1 MVVIVVIVVV
11 IVIVAV
17 IIIIVVVVIVA
28 ITIIII
34 VVVVIIIIVVV
45 VVYSILVTKLRH
57 TAADW
62 LHAYRQLHCHWRTCF
77 SSSASLTSV
86 VTVIQRIAESR
97 FEEGQSSVQRLAFGR
112 VRVAVPNRVTCVGLS
127 FCPSERQRQ
136 PCVTSLQT
144 CNALLIAV

>member
-1 MVVIVVIVVV
+1 VVVIVVIVVV

-34 VVVVIIIIVVV
+34 VVVVIIIIVV